1 MVLQQSV
8 SLQIS
13 IASET
18 TAVFIYSGQ
27 NKPVVTYVSF
37 VFINGK
43 FLRIIIIIIISS
55 LVTKVLL
62 VIVVFLKQNN
72 ICIANLSYMFSFMLN
87 ALRW

>member
-1 MVLQQSV
+1 M
-8 SLQIS
+8 S

-18 TAVFIYSGQ
+18 TAVFIYLGQ

-43 FLRIIIIIIISS
+43 FLRIIIIIIISP

-72 ICIANLSYMFSFMLN
+72 ICIANLSYTFSFMLN